1 MRLNIEQI
9 SQTQAPSFPITIR
22 GDTMSYTRQYT
33 PETQSRDELDQN
45 TGPMVIEFGT
55 NWCGICQ
62 GAQAD
67 IKTAMDNHP
76 EIPHVKV
83 EDGKGRRLGRTFGVK
98 LWPTL
103 IFLKD
108 GKEMARVVRPERSSE
123 IEDAMVKILQ
133 G

>member
-1 MRLNIEQI
+1 
-9 SQTQAPSFPITIR
+9 
-22 GDTMSYTRQYT
+22 MSYTRKYT

-45 TGPMVIEFGT
+45 AGPMVIEFGT

-67 IKTAMDNHP
+67 IKAAMDNHP
-76 EIPHVKV
+76 DIPHVKV

-108 GKEMARVVRPERSSE
+108 GREQTRVVRPERSSE
-123 IEDAMVKILQ
+123 IEDAMLKILQ

>member
-1 MRLNIEQI
+1 MTETTKRYHSSAGAPRL
-9 SQTQAPSFPITIR
+9 PITQR
-22 GDTMSYTRQYT
+22 GNTMSYTSQYT
-33 PETQSRDELDQN
+33 PETLSRDELDQT

-67 IKTAMDNHP
+67 IKAAMDNHP
-76 EIPHVKV
+76 GVPHVKV

-98 LWPTL
+98 LWPSL

-108 GKEMARVVRPERSSE
+108 GEEMVRLVRPENSGE
-123 IEDAMVKILQ
+123 IEGALKKIL
-133 G
+133 